1 MYVILRKIKQPKLR
15 KWQKKKFSGPILVH
29 LTRIR
34 TANFFFKHPAPSV
47 TRCHG
52 QLSSCSISEKTNDST
67 LRKLS
72 DGQMDGQADESD
84 FIGRCATN
92 VERPIYNKTFSAGS

>member
-1 MYVILRKIKQPKLR
+1 MA
-15 KWQKKKFSGPILVH
+15 KKKIFGTDFGPFDP
-29 LTRIR
+29 
-34 TANFFFKHPAPSV
+34 NSNSQFFFKHPAPSV